1 MSECSSLESIPEVKL
16 DNGRFKY
23 VLIKVHDKTDPNR
36 SKLLVRGSA
45 SATYHADIY
54 EREMSKI
61 ESNSD
66 FETECLGGGR
76 IIHNPDCGEIKV
88 FGYSQGYGQADHSKA
103 VEILKRNF
111 PDYKSITWF
120 AFSCAPERGLKV
132 LEKETAALNAASLE
146 CECLGGGY
154 IIHIPDTK
162 ELKVYGNSQT
172 YGQADHAKT
181 TEILKKQYPTYSS
194 ITWSNDAI
202 V

>member
-1 MSECSSLESIPEVKL
+1 MGSPSASSTFGLCVASPRFCQTRRAANEAMSEYSSFESIPEVKL

-23 VLIKVHDKTDPNR
+23 VLIKVHDKSDPNR

-61 ESNSD
+61 ETNSEL
-66 FETECLGGGR
+66 ETECLGGGR

-111 PDYKSITWF
+111 PEYKSITW
-120 AFSCAPERGLKV
+120 SNE
-132 LEKETAALNAASLE
+132 
-146 CECLGGGY
+146 GY
-154 IIHIPDTK
+154 
-162 ELKVYGNSQT
+162 
-172 YGQADHAKT
+172 
-181 TEILKKQYPTYSS
+181 
-194 ITWSNDAI
+194 
-202 V
+202 

>member
-1 MSECSSLESIPEVKL
+1 MGSPSASTTFGLCVASPRFCQTRRVANEAMSEYSSFESIPEVKL

-23 VLIKVHDKTDPNR
+23 VLIKVHDKSDPNR

-61 ESNSD
+61 ETNGEL
-66 FETECLGGGR
+66 ETECLGGGR

-111 PDYKSITWF
+111 PEYKSITW
-120 AFSCAPERGLKV
+120 SNE
-132 LEKETAALNAASLE
+132 
-146 CECLGGGY
+146 GY
-154 IIHIPDTK
+154 
-162 ELKVYGNSQT
+162 
-172 YGQADHAKT
+172 
-181 TEILKKQYPTYSS
+181 
-194 ITWSNDAI
+194 
-202 V
+202 

>member
-23 VLIKVHDKTDPNR
+23 VLIKVHDKSDPNR
-36 SKLLVRGSA
+36 TKLLVRGSA

-61 ESNSD
+61 ESNTEL
-66 FETECLGGGR
+66 ETECLGGGR

-111 PDYKSITWF
+111 PEYT
-120 AFSCAPERGLKV
+120 
-132 LEKETAALNAASLE
+132 
-146 CECLGGGY
+146 
-154 IIHIPDTK
+154 
-162 ELKVYGNSQT
+162 
-172 YGQADHAKT
+172 
-181 TEILKKQYPTYSS
+181 S
-194 ITWSNDAI
+194 ITWSNEGY
-202 V
+202 